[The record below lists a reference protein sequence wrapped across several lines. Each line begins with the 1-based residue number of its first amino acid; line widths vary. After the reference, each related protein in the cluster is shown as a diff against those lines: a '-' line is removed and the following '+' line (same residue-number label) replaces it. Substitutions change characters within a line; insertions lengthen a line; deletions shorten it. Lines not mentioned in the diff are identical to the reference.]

1 MLKKYK
7 QPLIHIVLFL
17 ITFATTTLAGAD
29 WKGAH
34 FESDW
39 DYIWSGLNFSIT
51 FLGILTIHEFGHYYF
66 AKKYKLDVSLPY
78 YLPFY
83 LPGAP
88 SIGTFG
94 AFIRMK
100 GQIQSRTSIFDIGIA
115 GPLAGFA
122 AALILLTYGFA
133 TLPEKEYI
141 YSIHPDYEQF
151 NGDYAAHVYTH
162 DYVKS
167 QSDAYVNKRFIED
180 SIYYVEHHAA
190 EPDLIK
196 PEKVYETS
204 FSVLAVGDNILL
216 LLFKK
221 IFAYQGDKIPN
232 QYEFFHYPYL
242 FAAYLAL
249 FFTALNLIPVG
260 QLDGGHVIYG
270 LFGHNNHKKIAGT
283 FFTGFVTLAGVG
295 LFQENPLD
303 INFFTAEILDKVQF
317 ALLYLSFLY
326 LVFSR
331 MYTNYMNTIL
341 AAVSVFTIQ
350 LLIEFLFRDVTGY
363 NGWLLYAFLIGRFL
377 GVYHPPSIDERPL
390 DTKRK
395 VLGWFAVVV
404 FVLCF
409 TPEVITFQDL
419 R

>member
-7 QPLIHIVLFL
+7 QPLIHILLFL

-122 AALILLTYGFA
+122 AALILLVYGFA

-141 YSIHPDYEQF
+141 YTIHPDYEQF
-151 NGDYAAHVYTH
+151 KGDYAAHVYTY
-162 DYVKS
+162 DYMKH
-167 QSDAYVNKRFIED
+167 QSDAYINKRFIED
-180 SIYYVEHHAA
+180 SIYYVEHIAA

-270 LFGHNNHKKIAGT
+270 LFGHNNHKKIAGA

-395 VLGWFAVVV
+395 VLGWLAVLV